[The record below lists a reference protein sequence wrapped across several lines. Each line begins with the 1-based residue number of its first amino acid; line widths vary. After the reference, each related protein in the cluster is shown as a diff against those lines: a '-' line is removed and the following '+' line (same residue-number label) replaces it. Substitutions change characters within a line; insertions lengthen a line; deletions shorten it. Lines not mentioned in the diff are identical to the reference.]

1 MLPYRSNLFQFAGF
15 FISISLFLKGTL
27 GRDDL
32 PSYAEFYNTKA
43 ANAIKGVN
51 SNVGDLVQIA
61 SSHILKYMEADNE
74 PEEAKQKQNY
84 QTYEIPRETLAKFS
98 LEGSYED
105 EIDALDRE
113 YSSPTVYKL
122 DAVKVSDTQK
132 EDPPGDY
139 GSSSSEPKEQP
150 NKSSYHVT
158 KTKHLKPKKVPKQ
171 SSDEESYIPQ
181 YQERY
186 YQVSKAEAPQ
196 VTEAPYKNY
205 KSYTAK
211 PTTSASNDK
220 YRISANQN
228 VGKSSDCEEVRK
240 KSNDK
245 EPEMKC
251 VVCKDPKTGS
261 KSEQCS
267 YATASEPEAYFITKS
282 EKFSQ
287 PQKTVNERYK
297 RYAADDGKEFDPYEF
312 FKAESQKHFSV
323 DEGDFFKN
331 FKFPSGYFSG
341 DNLEKS
347 ESEIQTEKLAKE
359 GGVCKEVKK
368 NDMTC
373 KVCKNEKTGGS
384 FETCSYSSVPHEK
397 KYAFVSEKKSDGSS
411 EPKEK
416 VTEGK
421 DTKVV
426 QRKFEPKVS
435 ETVKDEVKKDRDAFK
450 SKLVDDNPYEVPKHF
465 AEQTRYRGEKSHS
478 DRYQD
483 STNAE
488 NKENHSNDEYYNKI
502 FNKPEASEEK
512 QSSYIPNND
521 RKDVEK
527 VLEEFAK
534 KDRSTCKKAVKN
546 GMTCYLCVN
555 KDGTQH
561 EECMYVTGKQPRSS
575 HIAYHEVEQIKSPA
589 KENPATAA
597 STVREVAVQKRKRP
611 IKKAYSNTQA
621 APSVKVTTT
630 AKFIPSSSTGAI
642 VNGKFRQPRKLRRTQ
657 NYSGADAVVEEAR
670 NIPIVTQVKVPKR
683 TLVDSEVAP
692 SNSKYVYNKEL
703 GIRLPKYF
711 LEQSEYEKSFNS
723 RS

>member
-1 MLPYRSNLFQFAGF
+1 MLLYGSSLFQSTGF
-15 FISISLFLKGTL
+15 LITASLLLRGVL

-43 ANAIKGVN
+43 ANAIKDVN
-51 SNVGDLVQIA
+51 SDVGDLVQLA
-61 SSHILKYMEADNE
+61 SSRVLKYMEADNE
-74 PEEAKQKQNY
+74 PEEAKQKQRY

-132 EDPPGDY
+132 EDPPEEY
-139 GSSSSEPKEQP
+139 GSTSGESKARP
-150 NKSSYHVT
+150 NKSAYYVS
-158 KTKHLKPKKVPKQ
+158 KTKHSKPKKTPKK
-171 SSDEESYIPQ
+171 STEEESYIPQ

-186 YQVSKAEAPQ
+186 YQVSKTEAPPI
-196 VTEAPYKNY
+196 TEAPYKNY

-211 PTTSASNDK
+211 PSTSTSNDK
-220 YRISANQN
+220 YQISASQN
-228 VGKSSDCEEVRK
+228 IGKPSDCEEVRIKSKDK
-240 KSNDK
+240 K
-245 EPEMKC
+245 PEMKC

-267 YATASEPEAYFITKS
+267 YALSSEPEAYFITKS
-282 EKFSQ
+282 EKYSQ
-287 PQKTVNERYK
+287 PQTVVNQRYK
-297 RYAADDGKEFDPYEF
+297 RYAADEGKEFDPYEY

-323 DEGDFFKN
+323 DEGDFFKD

-347 ESEIQTEKLAKE
+347 ESEVQAEKLAKE
-359 GGVCKEVKK
+359 GGVCKEIKK

-373 KVCKNEKTGGS
+373 KVCKNEKSGGS
-384 FETCSYSSVPHEK
+384 YETCSYSSVPKEK
-397 KYAFVSEKKSDGSS
+397 KYAFVSEKKSDGSP

-416 VTEGK
+416 GTEEK
-421 DTKVV
+421 DTKVAEK
-426 QRKFEPKVS
+426 KFEPRVS
-435 ETVKDEVKKDRDAFK
+435 ETAKEEVKKDRGSFK
-450 SKLVDDNPYEVPKHF
+450 AKLVDDNPYEVPKHF
-465 AEQTRYRGEKSHS
+465 VEQTRRRDVNSNADDYQSSAS
-478 DRYQD
+478 D
-483 STNAE
+483 E
-488 NKENHSNDEYYNKI
+488 NKENRSNDEYYNKI
-502 FNKPEASEEK
+502 FNKPEASEER
-512 QSSYIPNND
+512 QSSYDANNE
-521 RKDVEK
+521 RQDVEK

-561 EECMYVTGKQPRSS
+561 EECMYVTGKQPQSS
-575 HIAYHEVEQIKSPA
+575 HIAYHEVEQIKRPV

-621 APSVKVTTT
+621 APSVKVITTT
-630 AKFIPSSSTGAI
+630 KFAPSSSSGTI

-657 NYSGADAVVEEAR
+657 NYSGADPVVEETR
-670 NIPIVTQVKVPKR
+670 SKSVVTQVKAPR
-683 TLVDSEVAP
+683 EIFADSDEAP
-692 SNSKYVYNKEL
+692 
-703 GIRLPKYF
+703 
-711 LEQSEYEKSFNS
+711 
-723 RS
+723 